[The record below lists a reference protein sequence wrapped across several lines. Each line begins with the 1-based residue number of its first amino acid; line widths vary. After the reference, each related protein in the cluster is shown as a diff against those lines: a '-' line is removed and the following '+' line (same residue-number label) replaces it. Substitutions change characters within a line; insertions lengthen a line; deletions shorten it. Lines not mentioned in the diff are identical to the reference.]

1 MNNKFNEILERIK
14 TVSVITAI
22 GSGVALYSLNYR
34 EAYLGWMS
42 ADWIPWVGIPMV
54 IIFYLSL
61 PFGAMGALK
70 FITQEWTNFREML
83 KDLKDLKSR
92 KKDG

>member
-1 MNNKFNEILERIK
+1 MGSKFYEVLDKIK
-14 TVSVITAI
+14 TVSVVTAI

-34 EAYLGWMS
+34 EAYLSFLGT
-42 ADWIPWVGIPMV
+42 DWVPWVGIPMV

-70 FITQEWTNFREML
+70 FISEEWSNVRQML
-83 KDLKDLKSR
+83 KDLKDLKNN
-92 KKDG
+92 KKDE